1 MSDNDIIISQHELI
15 DPKYQFFDQKIIVTE
30 DSANIEVLQH
40 IFTDFIN
47 GKNLS
52 YYKMFLEQMVN
63 SLISIYSSSKLSN
76 PTSDDLVLTELDN
89 LNNLE
94 GKTEKTTK
102 IIYFQTSLLNEKD
115 FNNLEYNI
123 FNVFRYL
130 IKNNSKYEIQILSI
144 YLSPKFAEHLLH
156 TFSSNKNPT
165 NIHFIT
171 LFFNDNLVRYHNY
184 IEKGGVMIGDDE
196 GDFHSQSVVLKRD
209 NFVEYFRNLWKRNF

>member
-1 MSDNDIIISQHELI
+1 MKPAFDEYIRPTRKLADVIIPRGAENTVAIDLVSQHLKYQLTKIFSEKQNSNDKKNVSDNDIIISQHELI
-15 DPKYQFFDQKIIVTE
+15 DPKYQFFDQKVIVTE

-63 SLISIYSSSKLSN
+63 SLISIYSGSKLSN
-76 PTSDDLVLTELDN
+76 PTQDDLVLTEMDN

-115 FNNLEYNI
+115 FINLEYNI
-123 FNVFRYL
+123 FNFL
-130 IKNNSKYEIQILSI
+130 EI
-144 YLSPKFAEHLLH
+144 
-156 TFSSNKNPT
+156 
-165 NIHFIT
+165 
-171 LFFNDNLVRYHNY
+171 
-184 IEKGGVMIGDDE
+184 
-196 GDFHSQSVVLKRD
+196 
-209 NFVEYFRNLWKRNF
+209 